1 MADASGNA
9 AWDIAGRK
17 YLASHYKGQTDSV
30 GWDTQLIA
38 RRAGSSAPLE
48 VNTQVG
54 DSHKEYLLLW
64 RSSEKPKEPFNLT
77 PYAITLVSSTSR
89 TAIPN

>member
-1 MADASGNA
+1 MQLGTSLGVSLYTLHKVGLSDGP
-9 AWDIAGRK
+9 
-17 YLASHYKGQTDSV
+17 

-54 DSHKEYLLLW
+54 DSQKEYLLLW
-64 RSSEKPKEPFNLT
+64 RNSEKPKEPFNLT
-77 PYAITLVSSTSR
+77 PYAITLVSSKWYG
-89 TAIPN
+89 

>member
-1 MADASGNA
+1 MLRATQLGISLDVGVFSSRCQATNPA
-9 AWDIAGRK
+9 
-17 YLASHYKGQTDSV
+17 

-48 VNTQVG
+48 VNTQVA

-64 RSSEKPKEPFNLT
+64 RNSEKPKEPFNLT
-77 PYAITLVSSTSR
+77 PYAITLVGFTLR
-89 TAIPN
+89 TADPY